1 MSRARSPPSGS
12 GTRNWPPAGR
22 CGSPSVGPAAQQR
35 IRDLLKAALRDAVRS
50 RLVIFNAAEHVP
62 MEPSDS
68 RKPEVWTAERT
79 RPFWLDYE
87 AVLKRSPITR
97 GDRAFLVWRSRKL
110 RPFR

>member
-1 MSRARSPPSGS
+1 
-12 GTRNWPPAGR
+12 
-22 CGSPSVGPAAQQR
+22 
-35 IRDLLKAALRDAVRS
+35 VRS

-97 GDRAFLVWRSRKL
+97 RPGILIWRSRKL